1 MNDDRPPLLELVL
14 VLAPLSFLA
23 IGGGSS
29 ILGDLQ
35 NQAVLHGWLTPKS
48 FQELFAISRVSPG
61 PGTLIVTLL
70 GWQVAG
76 WLGALVATFAIV
88 LPPSLAIYVLARV
101 WHSGSPARWHRA
113 LGRGLAPIAA
123 GLILTSVFHLL
134 STAEQP
140 VYASIAALSV
150 AALAFAPRISHVI
163 LLVVGCALFVGLQL
177 V

>member
-1 MNDDRPPLLELVL
+1 MNDDRPPLLELL
-14 VLAPLSFLA
+14 IVLAPLSFLA

-35 NQAVLHGWLTPKS
+35 RQAVQHGWLTPKD
-48 FQELFAISRVSPG
+48 FQQLFAMSRVSPG

-88 LPPSLAIYVLARV
+88 LPPSLALYTLARI
-101 WHSGSPARWHRA
+101 WHAGSPARWHRA

-123 GLILTSVFHLL
+123 GLTLTSVFHLL

-140 VYASIAALSV
+140 IAASIVAVSV
-150 AALAFAPRISHVI
+150 AALAFGPKIGQIA
-163 LLVVGCALFVGLQL
+163 LLVVGSALFVGLQL
-177 V
+177 I